1 VGSKNTTWR
10 ACCTRCGLCRAA
22 DQGSLREDKLR
33 FRTLVTA
40 AAQVIRTL
48 RKDEKPV
55 VIDADGLHILKHNL
69 DLLKVC

>member
-1 VGSKNTTWR
+1 M
-10 ACCTRCGLCRAA
+10 
-22 DQGSLREDKLR
+22 
-33 FRTLVTA
+33 VTA
-40 AAQVIRTL
+40 PTQVIRIL